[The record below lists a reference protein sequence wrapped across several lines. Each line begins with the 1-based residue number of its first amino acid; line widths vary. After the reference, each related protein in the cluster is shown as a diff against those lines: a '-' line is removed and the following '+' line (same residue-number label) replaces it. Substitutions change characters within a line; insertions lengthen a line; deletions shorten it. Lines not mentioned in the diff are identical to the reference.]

1 MPETGEVVG
10 RRQPTRPGTDDQDP
24 LAAARGW
31 RRERPPP
38 LQGQIAQETLDGVD
52 RNRAVELGAI
62 AHGLTGVVTDPAM
75 DRRERIVDDERP
87 PSLLVTAG
95 LDVLQPGLDVLPS
108 GTARVAGR

>member
-1 MPETGEVVG
+1 
-10 RRQPTRPGTDDQDP
+10 
-24 LAAARGW
+24 
-31 RRERPPP
+31 
-38 LQGQIAQETLDGVD
+38 
-52 RNRAVELGAI
+52 
-62 AHGLTGVVTDPAM
+62 M